1 MGVRR
6 NFPRGG
12 KADILLIFLWL
23 LTMQRNFMY
32 TKKDNV
38 QYYGN
43 VAYSAF
49 LVRKLYTE
57 QMFVLVS
64 MHILRMI

>member
-1 MGVRR
+1 
-6 NFPRGG
+6 
-12 KADILLIFLWL
+12 
-23 LTMQRNFMY
+23 MQRNFMY